1 MVKKTKPSRLAKA
14 LLETADDMH
23 RVGVMDDATHQKIT
37 LRHLGDKAAGKDEPI
52 TATDILELRERAHL
66 SQAVFARYL
75 NLTTGYV
82 SQLER
87 GSPHEAL
94 GAGPV
99 IPQEV
104 ATELDPTG
112 QFGEPSLSTPM
123 TRKSRSGEKSRSWVT
138 SASAPIAS
146 ALAA

>member
-1 MVKKTKPSRLAKA
+1 MVKKTKPSRLTKA
-14 LLETADDMH
+14 LLETADDMR

-52 TATDILELRERAHL
+52 TAKDIRELRERAHL

-87 GSPHEAL
+87 GAKRATGPAL
-94 GAGPV
+94 VLLNIIRRKGIEV
-99 IPQEV
+99 I
-104 ATELDPTG
+104 L
-112 QFGEPSLSTPM
+112 
-123 TRKSRSGEKSRSWVT
+123 
-138 SASAPIAS
+138 
-146 ALAA
+146 